1 MGKPQRGK
9 QEIRKMKK
17 AIVIVALVAMII
29 VPVAAKSIL
38 PTQKSSLAVGIEL
51 GQPTGITVS
60 YDIDSKWDGYITA
73 AFGFGSNSGYI
84 DAVLGGQYKA
94 GEFKIEK
101 AKFDVNVGLQ
111 AGAIINLGEGGGV
124 GLAVRGTGSVS
135 YDWTWKNVGD
145 FTAYLRAG
153 VGPKISF
160 ANEVKVDITWN
171 AALGC
176 VYHI

>member
-1 MGKPQRGK
+1 
-9 QEIRKMKK
+9 MKK
-17 AIVIVALVAMII
+17 TIAIIALVAMII

-51 GQPTGITVS
+51 GQPTGVTVN

-73 AFGFGSNSGYI
+73 AFGFGSDSGYI

-94 GEFKIEK
+94 GEFKINK

-111 AGAIINLGEGGGV
+111 AGAIINLGQSAGV
-124 GLAVRGTGSVS
+124 RLAVRGTGSVS

-153 VGPKISF
+153 VGPAINF
-160 ANEVKVDITWN
+160 ASGVNVGITWN

>member
-1 MGKPQRGK
+1 
-9 QEIRKMKK
+9 MKK

-51 GQPTGITVS
+51 GQPTGVTVS

>member
-1 MGKPQRGK
+1 
-9 QEIRKMKK
+9 MKK
-17 AIVIVALVAMII
+17 TIAIIALVAMII

-51 GQPTGITVS
+51 GQPTGVTVS

-73 AFGFGSNSGYI
+73 AFGFGSTNYI
-84 DAVLGGQYKA
+84 DAILGGQYKV
-94 GEFKIEK
+94 GEFKIDR
-101 AKFDVNVGLQ
+101 AKFDVNAGVQ
-111 AGAIINLGEGGGV
+111 AGANILLGEPSAV
-124 GLAVRGTGSVS
+124 RIAVRGTGSIS
-135 YDWTWKNVGD
+135 YDWTWKNVGG

-153 VGPKISF
+153 VGYAIALSDSVQGGIS
-160 ANEVKVDITWN
+160 WN

>member
-1 MGKPQRGK
+1 
-9 QEIRKMKK
+9 MKK
-17 AIVIVALVAMII
+17 TIAIIALVAMII
-29 VPVAAKSIL
+29 VPVAAKSVL

-51 GQPTGITVS
+51 GQPTGVTVS

-73 AFGFGSNSGYI
+73 AFGFGSESGYI

-94 GEFKIEK
+94 GDFKIDK

-111 AGAIINLGEGGGV
+111 AGAIITLGNSAGFS
-124 GLAVRGTGSVS
+124 LAVRGTGSVS

-153 VGPKISF
+153 VGPRISF
-160 ANEVKVDITWN
+160 ADGVNVGITWN

>member
-1 MGKPQRGK
+1 
-9 QEIRKMKK
+9 MKK
-17 AIVIVALVAMII
+17 TIAIIALVAMII
-29 VPVAAKSIL
+29 LPVAAKSIL

-51 GQPTGITVS
+51 GQPTGVTVS

-73 AFGFGSNSGYI
+73 AFGFDSDSGYI

-94 GEFKIEK
+94 GDFKIDK

-111 AGAIINLGEGGGV
+111 AGAIITLGEGGGV
-124 GLAVRGTGSVS
+124 SLAVRGTGSVS

-153 VGPKISF
+153 VGPAINF
-160 ANEVKVDITWN
+160 ASGVNVGITWN

>member
-1 MGKPQRGK
+1 
-9 QEIRKMKK
+9 MKK
-17 AIVIVALVAMII
+17 TIAIIALVAMII

-51 GQPTGITVS
+51 GQPTGVTVS

-73 AFGFGSNSGYI
+73 AFGFGSNNYI

-94 GEFKIEK
+94 GEFKIDR

-111 AGAIINLGEGGGV
+111 AGALIYVGGNSGV
-124 GLAVRGTGSVS
+124 SLAVRGTGSIS

-153 VGPKISF
+153 VGPAISF
-160 ANEVKVDITWN
+160 AEGVNVGITWN